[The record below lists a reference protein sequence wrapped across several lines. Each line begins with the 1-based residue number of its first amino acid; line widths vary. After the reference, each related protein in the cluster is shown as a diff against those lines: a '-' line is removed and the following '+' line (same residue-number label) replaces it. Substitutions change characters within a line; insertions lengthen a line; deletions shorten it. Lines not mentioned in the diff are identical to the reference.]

1 MRIGVEHRSAFGRQL
16 INMNLRRRLK
26 EDAEVHTGPLNDIL
40 FILLMFFLIVS
51 TLANPNVV
59 KVTQPKSKG
68 DTKAKQ
74 TVVVS
79 IDANKQ
85 FYVGT
90 MRVTLDELKAKL
102 QPFLAKETEQPSVVI
117 NADKTVPIDDVVAVM
132 RVARDLGAKT
142 VLAVDKNGVK

>member
-1 MRIGVEHRSAFGRQL
+1 
-16 INMNLRRRLK
+16 
-26 EDAEVHTGPLNDIL
+26 
-40 FILLMFFLIVS
+40 
-51 TLANPNVV
+51 VV
-59 KVTQPKSKG
+59 KLTQPKSKS

-90 MRVTLDELKAKL
+90 TKVTIEELKARL
-102 QPFLAKETEQPSVVI
+102 QPFLAKETDQPSIVI
-117 NADKTVPIDDVVAVM
+117 NADKTVPIDAVVAVM

-142 VLAVDKNGVK
+142 VLAVDKNGVQ

>member
-1 MRIGVEHRSAFGRQL
+1 
-16 INMNLRRRLK
+16 MNLTRKHRD
-26 EDAEVHTGPLNDIL
+26 DAEVHTGPLNDIL
-40 FILLMFFLIVS
+40 FILLLFFLIVS

-59 KVTQPKSKG
+59 KLSQPKSKS

-79 IDANKQ
+79 IDAKRQ

-90 MRVTLDELKAKL
+90 TKVSIDQLKADL
-102 QPFLAKETEQPSVVI
+102 APLLAKETDQPSIVI
-117 NADKTVPIDDVVAVM
+117 NADKATTVDDVVAVM
-132 RVARDLGAKT
+132 RVARDLGART

>member
-1 MRIGVEHRSAFGRQL
+1 M
-16 INMNLRRRLK
+16 
-26 EDAEVHTGPLNDIL
+26 NDIL
-40 FILLMFFLIVS
+40 FILLLFFLIVS

-59 KVTQPKSKG
+59 KLSQPKSKS

-90 MRVTLDELKAKL
+90 TKVSIDELKLKL
-102 QPFLAKETEQPSVVI
+102 QPFLAKETEQPSIVI
-117 NADKTVPIDDVVAVM
+117 NADKTVPIEDIVAVM
-132 RVARDLGAKT
+132 RVARDLGART
-142 VLAVDKNGVK
+142 VLAVDKNGVQ